1 MVEKLCFFLTDKQK
15 NLSQKFADPKTK
27 ENRFDDDLWKYRTSG
42 SPVLI
47 NALAFIDCK
56 VDSVFLSGDHHIFVG
71 RVIKLGLNKN
81 SKPLIYYRGKY
92 SVSD

>member
-1 MVEKLCFFLTDKQK
+1 MVCLTHRIPELVSRILK
-15 NLSQKFADPKTK
+15 K
-27 ENRFDDDLWKYRTSG
+27 ENRFDDNIWKSNVNG
-42 SPVLI
+42 IPVLT

-71 RVIKLGLNKN
+71 RVIKLVITSN
-81 SKPLIYYRGKY
+81 SKPLIYHRGKY